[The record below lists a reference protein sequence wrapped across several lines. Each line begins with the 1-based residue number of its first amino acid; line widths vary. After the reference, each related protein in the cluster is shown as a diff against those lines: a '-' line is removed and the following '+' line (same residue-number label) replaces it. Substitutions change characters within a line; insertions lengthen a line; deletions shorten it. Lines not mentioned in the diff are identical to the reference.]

1 MDPMPLAIGA
11 SNTAL
16 CKQIGSRLPKMTT
29 AFLIGGENLRARGLR
44 DDGRHDQD
52 FVMSNDKDFEVMVST
67 LTDIGFQRTTDGPQ
81 SNSRSDS
88 NMRSREMLQH
98 PKFGLVDVFNIIIGK
113 NRCYLSKRMVDRV
126 AYRRYGK
133 LNLGLLHVNDIFL
146 LKAVT
151 DRQKD
156 MQDILKI
163 VKTKDFDWG
172 TVWEE
177 MKLQEKD
184 TREYISGFLLDT
196 IDDLITEGIPAP
208 AFLNRLLIRVVDTEI
223 KRYLREGEKPLEA
236 LLGVL
241 LKHSSIKK
249 EMVMNRI
256 EFLRKHK
263 HLGTIKRRDGIILKL
278 RDRGSLNI
286 YRKYGA
292 SNSYQSALSLVDKI
306 ANKAGLSEKVKQ
318 KAIEIMH
325 QLSEH
330 GMFGGY
336 KPQAT
341 VAAVLSVAAEE
352 IGPHWSFTNTDVRT
366 AANVS
371 PPSFYHNQRRIWLFV
386 QVSKMSK

>member
-1 MDPMPLAIGA
+1 MEPMLLAIEA

-16 CKQIGSRLPKMTT
+16 YKQIGSRLPERTT
-29 AFLIGGENLRARGLR
+29 AFLIGGENLRMKRLR
-44 DDGRHDQD
+44 DDGRYDQD
-52 FVMSNDKDFEVMVST
+52 FVMSNAKDFEVMVST
-67 LTDIGFQRTTDGPQ
+67 LVDIGFQRIADRVQ
-81 SNSRSDS
+81 SNSGSNS

-98 PKFGLVDVFNIIIGK
+98 PEFGLVDVFNIIIGK
-113 NRCYLSKRMVDRV
+113 NRCYLSKRKVDQA
-126 AYRRYGK
+126 AYTRYGK
-133 LNLGLLHVNDIFL
+133 LKLGLLHINDIFL

-156 MQDILKI
+156 MQDILKL
-163 VKTKDFDWG
+163 VKTRDFDWS
-172 TVWEE
+172 VIWEE
-177 MKLQEKD
+177 VKLQEKD

-196 IDDLITEGIPAP
+196 IDDLIAEGVLAP
-208 AFLNRLLIRVVDTEI
+208 AFLNRLLIRVVDIEI
-223 KRYLREGEKPLEA
+223 RRYIREGEKPLED
-236 LLGVL
+236 LLSIL
-241 LKHSSIKK
+241 LKHSSIKQ
-249 EMVMNRI
+249 EVVMNRI
-256 EFLRKHK
+256 KFLRKHK
-263 HLGTIKRRDGIILKL
+263 HPGTITRRDGVMLKL

-292 SNSYQSALSLVDKI
+292 SNSYNSALLLVDTI
-306 ANKAGLSEKVKQ
+306 ANKTRLSEKVKQ

-330 GMFGGY
+330 GIFGGH

-341 VAAVLSVAAEE
+341 VAAVLCVAAEE
-352 IGPHWSFTNTDVRT
+352 IGQHWSYTNTDVRT

>member
-1 MDPMPLAIGA
+1 MDPMPLTIGA

-16 CKQIGSRLPKMTT
+16 YNQIGSRLPKMTT
-29 AFLIGGENLRARGLR
+29 AFLIGGENLRAKGLR
-44 DDGRHDQD
+44 DDGRHDHD
-52 FVMSNDKDFEVMVST
+52 FVMTNEKDFEVMVST
-67 LTDIGFQRTTDGPQ
+67 LTDIGFQHTTMGHSQIVAAIPTCGQEKCCCIQ
-81 SNSRSDS
+81 SLDWL
-88 NMRSREMLQH
+88 M
-98 PKFGLVDVFNIIIGK
+98 FFNIVIGK

-133 LNLGLLHVNDIFL
+133 LRLGLLHVNDIFL

-196 IDDLITEGIPAP
+196 IDDLITEGVPAP
-208 AFLNRLLIRVVDTEI
+208 AFLNRLLIRVVDIEI

-236 LLGVL
+236 LLGIL

-249 EMVMNRI
+249 EMVTNRI

-263 HLGTIKRRDGIILKL
+263 HLGTITRRDGIILKL

-292 SNSYQSALSLVDKI
+292 SNSYQSALSLVDTI

-318 KAIEIMH
+318 KAIEIMY

-341 VAAVLSVAAEE
+341 VAAVLCVVAEE
-352 IGPHWSFTNTDVRT
+352 IGQHWSFTNTDVRT

-371 PPSFYHNQRRIWLFV
+371 PPSFYHNQRRLWLFV

>member
-1 MDPMPLAIGA
+1 
-11 SNTAL
+11 
-16 CKQIGSRLPKMTT
+16 
-29 AFLIGGENLRARGLR
+29 
-44 DDGRHDQD
+44 
-52 FVMSNDKDFEVMVST
+52 
-67 LTDIGFQRTTDGPQ
+67 
-81 SNSRSDS
+81 
-88 NMRSREMLQH
+88 
-98 PKFGLVDVFNIIIGK
+98 
-113 NRCYLSKRMVDRV
+113 
-126 AYRRYGK
+126 
-133 LNLGLLHVNDIFL
+133 
-146 LKAVT
+146 
-151 DRQKD
+151 
-156 MQDILKI
+156 
-163 VKTKDFDWG
+163 
-172 TVWEE
+172 

-196 IDDLITEGIPAP
+196 IDDLITEGLPAP
-208 AFLNRLLIRVVDTEI
+208 AFMNRLLIRVVDTEI
-223 KRYLREGEKPLEA
+223 KQYLREGEKPLED
-236 LLGVL
+236 LLGIL

-263 HLGTIKRRDGIILKL
+263 HLGTISRRDGIILKL

-292 SNSYQSALSLVDKI
+292 SNSYQSALSLVDTI

-325 QLSEH
+325 QLTEH
-330 GMFGGY
+330 GMFGGH

-341 VAAVLSVAAEE
+341 VAAVLCVAAEE
-352 IGPHWSFTNTDVRT
+352 IGQHWSFTNTDVRT